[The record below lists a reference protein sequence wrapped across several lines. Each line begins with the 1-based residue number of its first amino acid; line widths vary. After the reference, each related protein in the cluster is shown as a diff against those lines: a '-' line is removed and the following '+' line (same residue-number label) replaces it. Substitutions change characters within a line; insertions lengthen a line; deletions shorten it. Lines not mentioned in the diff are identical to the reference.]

1 MNKKNKK
8 IIHKKVLRKPINKD
22 IFDYL
27 LLKIDELETEDIVK
41 FNKKLLN
48 VILYYTG
55 LRISEVLLLN
65 KKNIIELAYII
76 YNIIGTKENSKLTVK
91 KIKTNTQK
99 ICVCCRWIYLQ
110 KNMKTKFISHFDS
123 NLFENINRKGIVNRL
138 SNKLILRTATRWM
151 EPYFDMLEDE
161 YGGSVL
167 GLNGKAW
174 GFHSYRVNYINNVIR
189 SGNID
194 QARKLIGHKNVETT
208 LIYFRK
214 QPMTEI
220 ESVDIL
226 ENAGF

>member
-22 IFDYL
+22 AFEYL

-65 KKNIIELAYII
+65 KKNIVELYNKGKFQAYC
-76 YNIIGTKENSKLTVK
+76 K
-91 KIKTNTQK
+91 KNKNY
-99 ICVCCRWIYLQ
+99 RWIYLQ

-214 QPMTEI
+214 QPMTEM